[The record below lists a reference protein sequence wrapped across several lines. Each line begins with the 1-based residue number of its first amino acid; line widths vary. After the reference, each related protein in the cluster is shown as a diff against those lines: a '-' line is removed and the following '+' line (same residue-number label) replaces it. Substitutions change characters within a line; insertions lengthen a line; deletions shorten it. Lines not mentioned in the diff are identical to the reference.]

1 MNSLQTVVVVGA
13 GVAGVRA
20 IQSMRSSGFNGHLTL
35 VGGEA
40 GLPYDR
46 PPLSKDFLL
55 DESVAAD
62 ITLLSSEDLDTL
74 GVEYLSGVRVERLDP
89 AERVLHAD
97 GGLRLPFDGA
107 VLCPGASPR
116 RLSCPG
122 TELAGVRYLRTL
134 DDAVAIRSLLSA
146 GRRMIVVGG
155 GFIGVE
161 AAVLAAGLG
170 LDVTVVDIQEMPFQ
184 VLLGRQAAD
193 LLLRHLRKAG
203 VKFVGGRVVASFEG
217 LDKLTT
223 VTLNDGSRIDAD
235 LALVGIGAAPD
246 VAWLAG
252 TAVLSSDGIEA
263 DEFCRTAIDGVYAA
277 GDACRW
283 LNLAYGSP
291 MRVEHWTNAIDQA
304 TAAAANLTCE
314 LAGEAHSRTPY
325 RAVPYFW
332 SSQGAMLVQ
341 FVGVRPAGCEGEM
354 ERSLQDENRWAITYR
369 DQRGSLVGA
378 LAVNWPARA
387 VRARKDI
394 RSRVLTAD

>member
-1 MNSLQTVVVVGA
+1 MSGLKTVVVVGA

-20 IQSMRSSGFNGHLTL
+20 VQSMRSSGFDGRLTL
-35 VGGEA
+35 IGAER

-46 PPLSKDFLL
+46 PPLSKDYLL
-55 DESVAAD
+55 DESVAGD
-62 ITLLSSEDLDTL
+62 ITLLRPDDLVALD
-74 GVEYLSGVRVERLDP
+74 VEYVSGVRVERLDP
-89 AERVLHAD
+89 AERILHAQ

-116 RLSCPG
+116 RLACPG
-122 TELAGVRYLRTL
+122 TDLAGVQYLRTL
-134 DDAVAIRSLLSA
+134 DDASVIRRFLSRG
-146 GRRMIVVGG
+146 GRMVVVGG

-170 LDVTVVDIQEMPFQ
+170 LDVTVIDIQELPFQ
-184 VLLGRQAAD
+184 LLLGTRAAELLGRR
-193 LLLRHLRKAG
+193 LRTAG
-203 VKFVGGRVVASFEG
+203 VKFIGGSGVEAFEG
-217 LDKLTT
+217 RDRLDT
-223 VTLNDGSRIDAD
+223 VTLNDGRRVAAD

-246 VAWLAG
+246 VGWLADA
-252 TAVLSSDGIEA
+252 AVLSSDGIEA
-263 DEFCRTAIDGVYAA
+263 DEFCRTAVDGVYAA

-283 LNLAYGSP
+283 LNLAYGES
-291 MRVEHWTNAIDQA
+291 MRVEHWTNATDQA
-304 TAAAANLTCE
+304 TAAAANLAFE
-314 LAGEAHSRTPY
+314 LAGEAEARTPY

-332 SSQGAMLVQ
+332 SSQGGALVQ

-354 ERSLQDENRWAITYR
+354 ERSPQDENRWAISYR

-394 RSRVLTAD
+394 RSTVLAVN